1 VDRAASFQD
10 LAIWQRAH
18 EFVLWAYRLTSGFPS
33 HELYGLTSQL
43 HRASVSVS
51 ANIAEGFRRKGHAD
65 KARMLNIAQ
74 GSLEECGY
82 YLLLAEDLNYASTDE
97 ERQLL
102 EHTSRLLNRYTAA
115 IAERIPRAR

>member
-1 VDRAASFQD
+1 M
-10 LAIWQRAH
+10 
-18 EFVLWAYRLTSGFPS
+18 AYRLTSGFPS

>member
-1 VDRAASFQD
+1 
-10 LAIWQRAH
+10 
-18 EFVLWAYRLTSGFPS
+18 
-33 HELYGLTSQL
+33 
-43 HRASVSVS
+43 
-51 ANIAEGFRRKGHAD
+51 
-65 KARMLNIAQ
+65 MLNIAQ